1 MLASCEAKYGSKF
14 VILLV
19 VRREISPPYCGFPS
33 ESHQFPVVVE
43 PVVAGGLVVDVVTGA
58 VVDVVVFTTVVIV
71 VTAGLD
77 DVAVDV
83 VAVAQDANTSDVT
96 IKQASAIQIIPL
108 FI

>member
-1 MLASCEAKYGSKF
+1 
-14 VILLV
+14 
-19 VRREISPPYCGFPS
+19 
-33 ESHQFPVVVE
+33 
-43 PVVAGGLVVDVVTGA
+43 
-58 VVDVVVFTTVVIV
+58 VVFTTVVIV